1 MSVARHVYLRR
12 VLFGRRFSAALT
24 LLAGLRM
31 MQLLGMSER
40 DFQSAGGV
48 LPICFAL
55 TSAMTFLVFVA
66 TPLFLLGLS
75 DIPAMLASHLRAIR
89 AGSRRASFMRLVP
102 VVALRAAVFAFF
114 TVMSGLAIVALRSGC
129 AFSVAGYTLF
139 ALMETVPMAVMLLT
153 CGLLLLA
160 AYLATCSLPGAAC
173 CALVYD
179 AVDYAIDRTYLA
191 DTPAMWFGWKLALF
205 TYPVDLALE
214 LGKLVRLMAIAL
226 VFLALAA
233 GAARRFDYQAADGGS

>member
-1 MSVARHVYLRR
+1 MSVARDVYIRR
-12 VLFGRRFSAALT
+12 VLLGRRFSVTLT

-31 MQLLGMSER
+31 VQLLVMSEG

-48 LPICFAL
+48 LPFCFAL

-89 AGSRRASFMRLVP
+89 VASRRASFIQLVP
-102 VVALRAAVFAFF
+102 VVALRAAAFAFSI
-114 TVMSGLAIVALRSGC
+114 VVSGLTIVALRSGY
-129 AFSVAGYTLF
+129 AFPPAGYALF
-139 ALMETVPMAVMLLT
+139 ALAETVPMTVILLT

-160 AYLATCSLPGAAC
+160 AYLATYSLPGAAC

-205 TYPVDLALE
+205 SYPVDLALE
-214 LGKLVRLMAIAL
+214 LGKLVRLVAIGL
-226 VFLALAA
+226 VFLVLAA
-233 GAARRFDYQAADGGS
+233 GAARRFDYQAMDGGS